1 MSRIKTNED
10 LELEKARLTALLKN
24 HEEAIRYD
32 MAGVREGLKPV
43 NTAVKFINK
52 MATRDNTT
60 PVMNFGLEMGIDL
73 LVRRFILRRA
83 GWVTKIV
90 VPYLVKNY
98 SSHIIG
104 EEKRE
109 ALLAKIRGFFNKV
122 RPKPNEE
129 DEATVYSREAAA
141 AQAAAESE
149 SAGPEVTRPSASA
162 PPPYTR
168 PPGSTPPSASI

>member
-1 MSRIKTNED
+1 MSSIKKYED
-10 LELEKARLTALLKN
+10 LEIEKQRLTALLKN
-24 HEEAIRYD
+24 HEEAIRVD
-32 MAGVREGLKPV
+32 MAGVRHGLKPV
-43 NTAVKFINK
+43 NNAITIINK

-60 PVMNFGLEMGIDL
+60 PVMNFGLEMGIDI

-83 GWVTKIV
+83 GWFAKIV

-122 RPKPNEE
+122 RPKPQQEP
-129 DEATVYSREAAA
+129 DDATVYSRY
-141 AQAAAESE
+141 AQATAYGAETTD
-149 SAGPEVTRPSASA
+149 GPVDTSGTM
-162 PPPYTR
+162 PPYG
-168 PPGSTPPSASI
+168 PQPSPAM

>member
-1 MSRIKTNED
+1 MSRIKTYED
-10 LELEKARLTALLKN
+10 LELEKIRLTALLKN

-32 MAGVREGLKPV
+32 MAGVRQGLKPV
-43 NTAVKFINK
+43 NNAVKFINK

-60 PVMNFGLEMGIDL
+60 PVMNFGLEMGIDI
-73 LVRRFILRRA
+73 LVRRFVLRRA

-109 ALLAKIRGFFNKV
+109 ALLAKIRGFFNKL
-122 RPKPNEE
+122 RPQPTEE
-129 DEATVYSREAAA
+129 DEATAYSSYAQARAAA
-141 AQAAAESE
+141 AEAANEEAN
-149 SAGPEVTRPSASA
+149 TT
-162 PPPYTR
+162 PPPYTG
-168 PPGSTPPSASI
+168 PGGTQPTAAI

>member
-1 MSRIKTNED
+1 MSSIKTYEG
-10 LELEKARLTALLKN
+10 LEAEKVRLTALLKN

-43 NTAVKFINK
+43 NNAVRIINK

-60 PVMNFGLEMGIDL
+60 PVVNFGLEMGIDI
-73 LVRRFILRRA
+73 LVRRFLLRRA
-83 GWVTKIV
+83 GWFAKIV

-122 RPKPNEE
+122 RPKPEE
-129 DEATVYSREAAA
+129 EPDVATAYSQQSAQAQAQA
-141 AQAAAESE
+141 AQA
-149 SAGPEVTRPSASA
+149 GPSADGGA
-162 PPPYTR
+162 PPQ
-168 PPGSTPPSASI
+168 SAF

>member
-1 MSRIKTNED
+1 MSRIKKYED

-32 MAGVREGLKPV
+32 MAGVREGLKPM
-43 NTAVKFINK
+43 NNAVKFINK

-60 PVMNFGLEMGIDL
+60 PVMNFGLEMGIDI

-83 GWVTKIV
+83 GWFAKIV

-109 ALLAKIRGFFNKV
+109 ALMKKVKSIFRKIRPTEG
-122 RPKPNEE
+122 PNP
-129 DEATVYSREAAA
+129 DV
-141 AQAAAESE
+141 QQQ
-149 SAGPEVTRPSASA
+149 PA
-162 PPPYTR
+162 P
-168 PPGSTPPSASI
+168 

>member
-1 MSRIKTNED
+1 MSSIKTYED
-10 LELEKARLTALLKN
+10 LELEKERLTALLKN
-24 HEEAIRYD
+24 HEEAIRFD

-43 NTAVKFINK
+43 NNAVKFINK

-60 PVMNFGLEMGIDL
+60 PVMNFGLEMGIDI

-83 GWVTKIV
+83 GWFTRIV

-109 ALLAKIRGFFNKV
+109 ALLAKIREFFNKM
-122 RPKPNEE
+122 RPKPHEE
-129 DEATVYSREAAA
+129 DEATVFSRH
-141 AQAAAESE
+141 AQAAAAAEATAE
-149 SAGPEVTRPSASA
+149 QTERRPPYGAQPSA
-162 PPPYTR
+162 T
-168 PPGSTPPSASI
+168 I